1 MKLVTAVIR
10 PEKLDDV
17 KEALADAGYPSI
29 TVTDVKGRG
38 KQKGLEQTWRGE
50 TYRVDLLHK
59 TKLDIAIGDDEVDD
73 VVETIRKS
81 AETGSIG
88 DGKVFVTPVEE
99 AVRIRTGETGTEAL

>member
-17 KEALADAGYPSI
+17 KEALADAGYPSM